1 MAPQLGDDGVKT
13 WAMSMDPAAKVIHA
27 GDVSEF
33 GKLAAAAF
41 AAPDKLGAGQRL
53 SMCGDTLSW
62 DSIVETLTA
71 QGHKVRYTRV
81 PGDVFDGFFPPAK
94 EIRLMFEYFEEQT
107 YFGPDAEKKVALAD
121 ELVPGG
127 ITSLNRA
134 VGEEEPSGGA
144 LTVLRQLPR
153 RAAHAPTAATPSC
166 SLTSIFSLT
175 SVKACCLGVC
185 VGSGYV

>member
-1 MAPQLGDDGVKT
+1 MMAPV
-13 WAMSMDPAAKVIHA
+13 HA

-71 QGHKVRYTRV
+71 QEHKVRYTRV

-127 ITSLNRA
+127 FTSFAQWPR
-134 VGEEEPSGGA
+134 
-144 LTVLRQLPR
+144 PR
-153 RAAHAPTAATPSC
+153 RRRTFRRRLDRAPAAGRSRAAAATPPC

-175 SVKACCLGVC
+175 SVNPVVSACALGWAMC
-185 VGSGYV
+185 ER

>member
-1 MAPQLGDDGVKT
+1 MVPQLGDDGVKT
-13 WAMSMDPAAKVIHA
+13 WAMSVDPAAKVIHA
-27 GDVSEF
+27 SDVSEF

-62 DSIVETLTA
+62 DAIVETLTA
-71 QGHKVRYTRV
+71 QEHKVRYTRV
-81 PGDVFDGFFPPAK
+81 PGNVFDGFFPPAK
-94 EIRLMFEYFEEQT
+94 EIRLIFEYFEEQT
-107 YFGPDAEKKVALAD
+107 YCGPDAEKKVALAD

-127 ITSLNRA
+127 FTSFA
-134 VGEEEPSGGA
+134 QTVGDELSGGA

-153 RAAHAPTAATPSC
+153 RAAHAPTAATPPC

-185 VGSGYV
+185 GGSG